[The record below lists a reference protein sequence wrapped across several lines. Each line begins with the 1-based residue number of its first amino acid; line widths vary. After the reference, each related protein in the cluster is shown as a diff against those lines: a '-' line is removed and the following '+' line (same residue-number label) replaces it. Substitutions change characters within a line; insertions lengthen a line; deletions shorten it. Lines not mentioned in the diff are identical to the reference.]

1 MDSDAKQEVSPLLED
16 LCAANS
22 FAYSSPFEDEDGHTD
37 RPSTIRPSTIRP
49 STIRPSTIRPFS
61 ARFMGENGV
70 EKHEQKKEG
79 DKGSEK

>member
-1 MDSDAKQEVSPLLED
+1 MDSDAKEEVSPLLED

-49 STIRPSTIRPFS
+49 STIRPFS

-79 DKGSEK
+79 NKGSER

>member
-49 STIRPSTIRPFS
+49 STIRPFS